1 MVSINIFEDIT
12 PYTLS
17 KVSSILESVKDGD
30 DLELNIASYG
40 GEILPTISIIDLI
53 KSKNLK
59 TTANIVGFAA
69 SAAAILAL
77 SCDVV
82 TMSSLGS
89 LMIHSAWSEMSD
101 SDDPGIKRCNQVQLQ
116 IINKRCKAISDKTL
130 KQDNWYNANECLKL
144 GLIDNIQDNSAIINA
159 FYAKLKSEVL
169 PMDEK
174 VQEVVENIKELV
186 ESGDVSPET
195 ASDVVEELHEDVRVG
210 TPVAEEPS
218 GDGEKPSGDSEK
230 STESTGDEKPND
242 HDLLE
247 VIEKLTEEVMN
258 LKARVLALEDVGTKE
273 SVDESASADE
283 EVKAEVG
290 CNESEDEKIKNRIN
304 NIYNSITM
312 PQAVVANAPKAK
324 NVVHKVDYK
333 TYKAFIN
340 EY

>member
-40 GEILPTISIIDLI
+40 GELLPTISIIDLI

-116 IINKRCKAISDKTL
+116 IINKRCKAINDKTL
-130 KQDNWYNANECLKL
+130 KQDHWYSAYDCLEL
-144 GLIDNIQDNSAIINA
+144 GLIDKIQNDSTIINA
-159 FYAKLKSEVL
+159 FYAKVRSEVL
-169 PMDEK
+169 PMDKK

-210 TPVAEEPS
+210 ADKSAETPVAEEPVVEEPAK
-218 GDGEKPSGDSEK
+218 D
-230 STESTGDEKPND
+230 D

-273 SVDESASADE
+273 TVDEE
-283 EVKAEVG
+283 PKAEVG
-290 CNESEDEKIKNRIN
+290 CNESEDDKIKNRIN

-324 NVVHKVDYK
+324 NVVQKVDYK

>member
-40 GEILPTISIIDLI
+40 GQLLPTISIIDLI

-144 GLIDNIQDNSAIINA
+144 GLIDNIQDNSTIINA

-195 ASDVVEELHEDVRVG
+195 ASDVVEELHEDVKVTE
-210 TPVAEEPS
+210 TPVAEEPAV
-218 GDGEKPSGDSEK
+218 EE
-230 STESTGDEKPND
+230 EKPND

-273 SVDESASADE
+273 TVDEE
-283 EVKAEVG
+283 PKAEVG
-290 CNESEDEKIKNRIN
+290 CGASADDDEKIKNRIN

-324 NVVHKVDYK
+324 NVVQKVDYK

>member
-1 MVSINIFEDIT
+1 MISINIFEDIT
-12 PYTLS
+12 PCTLS

-40 GEILPTISIIDLI
+40 GELLPAISIIDLI
-53 KSKNLK
+53 QSKHLK

-101 SDDPGIKRCNQVQLQ
+101 SDDPGIRRCNQVQLQ
-116 IINKRCKAISDKTL
+116 IINKRCKAINDKTL
-130 KQDNWYNANECLKL
+130 KQDHWYSAYDCLEL
-144 GLIDNIQDNSAIINA
+144 GLIDKIQNDSTIINA
-159 FYAKLKSEVL
+159 FYAKVRSEVL
-169 PMDEK
+169 PMDKK

-195 ASDVVEELHEDVRVG
+195 ASDVVEELHEDVKV
-210 TPVAEEPS
+210 TENPVAEEMPAEEPAK
-218 GDGEKPSGDSEK
+218 D
-230 STESTGDEKPND
+230 D

-273 SVDESASADE
+273 MVDEE
-283 EVKAEVG
+283 PKAEVG
-290 CNESEDEKIKNRIN
+290 CNESEDDKIKNRIN

-312 PQAVVANAPKAK
+312 PQAVIANAPKAK
-324 NVVHKVDYK
+324 NVVQKVDYK

>member
-30 DLELNIASYG
+30 NLELNIASYG
-40 GEILPTISIIDLI
+40 GELLPTISIIDLI

-195 ASDVVEELHEDVRVG
+195 ASDVVEELHEDVKVG
-210 TPVAEEPS
+210 APVAEEPAVEEPAK
-218 GDGEKPSGDSEK
+218 D
-230 STESTGDEKPND
+230 D

-273 SVDESASADE
+273 TVDE
-283 EVKAEVG
+283 EVKAEIG
-290 CNESEDEKIKNRIN
+290 CNESEDDKIKNRIN

-312 PQAVVANAPKAK
+312 PQAVVANARKAK
-324 NVVHKVDYK
+324 NVVQKVDYK